1 MQTFESIEIPLNS
14 KTMKKSRLT
23 EVQVVQALQKH
34 QSGVAI
40 ASQF

>member
-23 EVQVVQALQKH
+23 EAQVVQAL
-34 QSGVAI
+34 
-40 ASQF
+40 

>member
-1 MQTFESIEIPLNS
+1 MQAIESIEIPLNS